1 MPVAA
6 TEKEAVWPDVTVW
19 LVGCVLM
26 DGATGAGLLLLETI
40 PEHPEFTIASSTDN
54 NTRAQRVILRLF
66 SRNFL
71 RREAGWYR
79 NGTPNRRA
87 HRLASRFSVGHRQA
101 VVETLIGIT
110 LSPQLLAGPEIG
122 P

>member
-40 PEHPEFTIASSTDN
+40 PEHPEFTIASSTAN
-54 NTRAQRVILRLF
+54 KTRAQRFIVRLF
-66 SRNFL
+66 HEIFSGARL
-71 RREAGWYR
+71 VGIEMGHPAG
-79 NGTPNRRA
+79 
-87 HRLASRFSVGHRQA
+87 
-101 VVETLIGIT
+101 E
-110 LSPQLLAGPEIG
+110 
-122 P
+122 